1 MLRKI
6 KLYGELAKEI
16 GHKEF
21 EDINVANIPEAVSF
35 LINNFPE
42 LEKHMATRYYKVI
55 TNEEE
60 VGADELHDPIGKSDI
75 SFVPVIS
82 GSGGNFGKVLLG
94 VALIGL
100 SFTPMGAGLFAGGSG
115 AGLAGGGGLIG
126 ATGLYAAGAYGS
138 AALGLIGAGLVLS
151 GVSGMLF
158 PMPKQPEFS
167 SEQDPRLSFS
177 FSGTQ
182 QTSRAG
188 TPVPIVYG
196 EIFTGSVVISG
207 GVDTEQ
213 VQA

>member
-6 KLYGELAKEI
+6 KLYGELAEFV

-21 EDINVANIPEAVSF
+21 EVQVDSLAKAVSF
-35 LINNFPE
+35 LINNFEGIDKFMSPKYYQVKIGNYEINESE
-42 LEKHMATRYYKVI
+42 LTY
-55 TNEEE
+55 
-60 VGADELHDPIGKSDI
+60 PIGNEDI
-75 SFVPVIS
+75 HFIPVIA
-82 GSGGNFGKVLLG
+82 GAGGRGGLGRVLLG
-94 VALIGL
+94 AALIGGAVL
-100 SFTPMGAGLFAGGSG
+100 TGGTSIAFSSSGFAATGGGFSFAALAGNLGI
-115 AGLAGGGGLIG
+115 GLA
-126 ATGLYAAGAYGS
+126 
-138 AALGLIGAGLVLS
+138 LS
-151 GVSGMLF
+151 GVSQMLT
-158 PMPKQPEFS
+158 PTPKPREFS

-207 GVDTEQ
+207 GIDTEQ